1 MIRVIAW
8 CSVAAAMLLPSCAY
22 MQLDREDL
30 AVDYAYAAPFRAPPF
45 ETAAIVVNGEAF
57 TATRN
62 VPGLALGDEKAHY
75 RALVDA
81 FREKAVFARLAEP
94 GEKPAL
100 EIACDFRIEDDVN
113 ALHRSVSM
121 LTLYVFPFWKMVRV
135 SVIAEVRS
143 TDVRFDP
150 FWFEDEVQV
159 YVSPILFAGVF
170 FAGRPNPEQRLA
182 QEAGRALAMH
192 VIRTVR
198 RLRTADACPEVEAP
212 ADGDGSAAPDPDA
225 ETDAANATETGAA
238 KAAEGGER

>member
-8 CSVAAAMLLPSCAY
+8 CGIAAALLMPSCAY
-22 MQLDREDL
+22 LQLDREEL
-30 AVDYAYAAPFRAPPF
+30 AVDYTYAAPFRKPPF

-81 FREKAVFARLAEP
+81 FREKAIFARLAEP
-94 GEKPAL
+94 GDKPAL

-121 LTLYVFPFWKMVRV
+121 LTLYVFPYWKMVRV

-143 TDVRFDP
+143 TDFRFDP

-159 YVSPILFAGVF
+159 YVSPILFPGVF

-182 QEAGRALAMH
+182 EQAGHALAMH

-198 RLRTADACPEVEAP
+198 RLRTADACPEEEADP
-212 ADGDGSAAPDPDA
+212 AADPEAESAPD
-225 ETDAANATETGAA
+225 
-238 KAAEGGER
+238 GEEQ